1 MNHYATKEGTAR
13 YRDRSK
19 NMLPSD
25 HFRESQGLWMSS
37 IGFGTYLGNY
47 DESTDI
53 RYRDAVIRAVELG
66 CNSIDTAINY
76 RFQRSERSIGA
87 ALQVLFNDG
96 KISRDELIIATK
108 GGYIPFDGAPPK
120 DMNTYFIETFMK
132 PGIASSE
139 DIVSGSHCMTPRYIE
154 NQLECSLRNLGLEC
168 IDIYYLHNP
177 EEQLQEVSREEFNKR
192 ISAAFEMLE
201 KKVSQ
206 GKIRMYGTATW
217 NGYRQ
222 EPTAP
227 DCLSLEE
234 LVGIAKEVSGED
246 HHFKVIQLPF
256 NLAMPEALILKNQ
269 RVDGEMTSILE
280 ASWRLGVTVIASS
293 SLLQSQLSKNLP
305 DFIGVC
311 LKGLETDAQRAIQ
324 FVRSTPGISSALV
337 GMSKINHIEENM
349 KVAKIPPASI
359 EDFVKLFASE
369 EE

>member
-1 MNHYATKEGTAR
+1 
-13 YRDRSK
+13 
-19 NMLPSD
+19 
-25 HFRESQGLWMSS
+25 
-37 IGFGTYLGNY
+37 
-47 DESTDI
+47 
-53 RYRDAVIRAVELG
+53 
-66 CNSIDTAINY
+66 
-76 RFQRSERSIGA
+76 
-87 ALQVLFNDG
+87 
-96 KISRDELIIATK
+96 
-108 GGYIPFDGAPPK
+108 
-120 DMNTYFIETFMK
+120 
-132 PGIASSE
+132 
-139 DIVSGSHCMTPRYIE
+139 
-154 NQLECSLRNLGLEC
+154 
-168 IDIYYLHNP
+168 
-177 EEQLQEVSREEFNKR
+177 
-192 ISAAFEMLE
+192 MLE

-280 ASWRLGVTVIASS
+280 ASWRLGVTVIGSS